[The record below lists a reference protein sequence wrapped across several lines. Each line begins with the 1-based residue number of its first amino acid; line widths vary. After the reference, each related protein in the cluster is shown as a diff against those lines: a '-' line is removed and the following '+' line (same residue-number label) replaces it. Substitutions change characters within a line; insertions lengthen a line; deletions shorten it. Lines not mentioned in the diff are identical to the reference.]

1 MRLLDSKKNK
11 FFFSLLAVFIIT
23 VIPKV
28 GVYINTNNYNTIRYD
43 LGFPAT
49 WISVT
54 QQFNFADINLIGLV
68 INVAFFYLFF
78 VFVDIGVK
86 KIVNKLKSR
95 LNV

>member
-54 QQFNFADINLIGLV
+54 QQFSFADINLTGLV
-68 INVAFFYLFF
+68 INIAFFYLFF
-78 VFVDIGVK
+78 VFVDIGIK
-86 KIVNKLKSR
+86 KESR

>member
-78 VFVDIGVK
+78 VFVDMGIK
-86 KIVNKLKSR
+86 KIVNKLR
-95 LNV
+95 RTD